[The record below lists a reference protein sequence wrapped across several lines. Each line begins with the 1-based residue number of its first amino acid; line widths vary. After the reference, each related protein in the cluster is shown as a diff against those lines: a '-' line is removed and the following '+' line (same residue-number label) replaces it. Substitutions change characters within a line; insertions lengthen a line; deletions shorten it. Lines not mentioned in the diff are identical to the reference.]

1 MSLLFRPSSRIAP
14 GSGAECRIM
23 KGEYKGKYIM
33 PRSNYHQFLS
43 AIVLAAALSSCAHTK
58 IVNSWKDPEYQ
69 GLPKKVLVH
78 GIAYNP
84 DIKAVFENKIVD
96 QLNKH
101 GVAALASHGLLP
113 DSLQLDREAVKKLV
127 IEKEIDTIFVA
138 HPISRKEL
146 QTLRP
151 GSVSYSAA
159 VYVDPNSNFV
169 MAAAGPSYK
178 PGTYA
183 EMEGIYE
190 LVIYD
195 VNARKR
201 VWTAV
206 VETYVSDTRMEEMK
220 PAIDKIMERLV
231 ADKMIP

>member
-1 MSLLFRPSSRIAP
+1 MRRKPYHLLLLVVAFA
-14 GSGAECRIM
+14 
-23 KGEYKGKYIM
+23 
-33 PRSNYHQFLS
+33 
-43 AIVLAAALSSCAHTK
+43 VALSSCAHTK
-58 IVNSWKDPEYQ
+58 IISSWKDPEYQ
-69 GLPKKVLVH
+69 GHPKKVLVH
-78 GIAYNP
+78 GIAWNP
-84 DIKAVFENKIVD
+84 DIKIVFENKIVD
-96 QLNKH
+96 QFNKH
-101 GVAALASHGLLP
+101 GVAAVASHEFLP
-113 DSLQLDREAVKKLV
+113 DSLTLDQEAVKKLV

-183 EMEGIYE
+183 EMEGTYE

-201 VWTAV
+201 VWTAA

>member
-1 MSLLFRPSSRIAP
+1 
-14 GSGAECRIM
+14 M
-23 KGEYKGKYIM
+23 KGEYKWREFM
-33 PRSNYHQFLS
+33 PRYKYHLLLP
-43 AIVLAAALSSCAHTK
+43 AVALAVVLSSCAHTK
-58 IVNSWKDPEYQ
+58 IVSTWKDPEYQ
-69 GLPKKVLVH
+69 GHPKKVLVH

-84 DIKAVFENKIVD
+84 DIKAVFENRIVD
-96 QLNKH
+96 RFSKH
-101 GVAALASHGLLP
+101 GVAAVASHGLLP
-113 DSLQLDREAVKKLV
+113 DSLEIDREAVKKLV

-138 HPISRKEL
+138 HPISRTEL

-151 GSVSYSAA
+151 GSVSYSAT

-206 VETYVSDTRMEEMK
+206 VETYVSDTRMEEMN
-220 PAIDKIMERLV
+220 PALDKIMARLL